1 MAKKGAREIVM
12 MVCEVCKS
20 QNYITERNKV
30 NMQNSQKDSPK
41 LLLNKFCKVCKK
53 VTSHKESS
61 KLK

>member
-1 MAKKGAREIVM
+1 MAKKGARELVAMI
-12 MVCEVCKS
+12 CSTCKS

-30 NMQNSQKDSPK
+30 NMDTKGNGK
-41 LLLNKFCKVCKK
+41 LLVKKWCKTCKK